1 MRVVIIG
8 SGNVA
13 TVLGAAMVKVHH
25 ELVQVLGRNA
35 DATSALAALLDCPF
49 SLDLKEMVTTADLYV
64 MAVSDSALPELAASI
79 ALQDKLVVH
88 TAGSVSKEVLTKVSA
103 HYGVLYPLQSL
114 RKENLQ
120 VNNIPLLVDANSEA
134 SIKILEKLATSLSA
148 NVGRA
153 NDTQRLKLHL
163 AAVLVSNFTNHLY
176 ALAQGYCQKEQL
188 DFNLLLPLINETANR
203 LQQHTAAE
211 MQTGPA
217 ARKDVV
223 TIERHLSLLAAYPD
237 LQNIY
242 QLLSQSIMQS

>member
-13 TVLGAAMVKVHH
+13 SVLGVTMVKANH
-25 ELVQVLGRNA
+25 EVVQVLGRNA
-35 DATSALAALLDCPF
+35 AASSALAALLDCPF
-49 SLDLKEMVTTADLYV
+49 SLDLKEMVTTADVYV

-88 TAGSVSKEVLTKVSA
+88 TAGSVSKEVLANVSV
-103 HYGVLYPLQSL
+103 HYGVFYPLQSL
-114 RKENLQ
+114 RKVNLQ
-120 VNNIPLLVDANSEA
+120 VNDIPLLVDANSEA
-134 SIKILEKLATSLSA
+134 SIEILEKFAQSLSA

-153 NDTQRLKLHL
+153 NDEQRLKLHV
-163 AAVLVSNFTNHLY
+163 AAVLVSNFTNHLF

-188 DFNLLLPLINETANR
+188 DFKLLLPLITETAHR
-203 LQQHTAAE
+203 LQQHAAAE

-217 ARKDVV
+217 ARKDLP
-223 TIERHLSLLAAYPD
+223 TIERHLSLLEAHPH

-242 QLLSQSIMQS
+242 QFLSQSIMES